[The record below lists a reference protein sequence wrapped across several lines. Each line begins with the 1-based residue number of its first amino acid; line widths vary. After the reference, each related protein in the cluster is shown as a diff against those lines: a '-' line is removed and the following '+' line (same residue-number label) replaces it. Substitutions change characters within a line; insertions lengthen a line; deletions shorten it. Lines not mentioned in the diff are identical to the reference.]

1 MGIDIDVIFKI
12 AGVGIVV
19 AFIHTILDQV
29 GKKEYA
35 QWVTLM
41 GFLYILFMVA
51 SIVNELFQKIKIS
64 LSISKLKLGG

>member
-1 MGIDIDVIFKI
+1 MGIDVGVIFQI
-12 AGVGIVV
+12 AGVGLVV

-35 QWVTLM
+35 QWVTLF

-51 SIVNELFQKIKIS
+51 SIVEDLFQKIKS
-64 LSISKLKLGG
+64 VFLFQ